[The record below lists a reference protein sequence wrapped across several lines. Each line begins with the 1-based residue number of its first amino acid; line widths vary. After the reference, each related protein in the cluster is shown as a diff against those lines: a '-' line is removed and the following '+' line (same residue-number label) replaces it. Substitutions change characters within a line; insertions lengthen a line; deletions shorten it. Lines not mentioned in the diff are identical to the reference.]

1 MPSQHLLFA
10 GMAPLSTV
18 PDPLNQQTFR
28 FHDTKSGDGG
38 QWFYGKQSKLGG
50 ERSARGVE
58 RAWEEM
64 AHQPRIVPPQNG
76 RKPSPSSAACL
87 G

>member
-50 ERSARGVE
+50 ERLARGVE
-58 RAWEEM
+58 RAWERSEKTKTLWVSK
-64 AHQPRIVPPQNG
+64 AQ
-76 RKPSPSSAACL
+76 SAS
-87 G
+87 